1 MAHLLEVTNLK
12 TRFYTEEGTVHAVNG
27 ISYTLDKGESLAI
40 VGESGSGKS
49 VSVLSIMGLIPD
61 PPGKIEDGEVIFAGR
76 DMLKLSNR
84 RVREIR
90 GREMA
95 MVFQD
100 PMTSLNPVLTIG
112 RQLTEALERHLKMS
126 RSQAD
131 KRSIEL
137 MSMVGIPNAAD
148 RINDYPHQ
156 FSGGQRQRIG
166 IAMALLCD
174 PILLIADEPTTALD
188 VTIQAQIM
196 ELMAKLQRELGMA
209 IIWIT
214 HDLGVVAGLVE
225 KVAVMYSGY
234 IVEMAPVRD
243 LYKSTS
249 HPYTL
254 GLLESIPTIEG
265 SDEKLIPIP
274 GLPPDLLQEAHHCPF
289 APRCRYAVERCWEEN
304 PPLQQVSEDH
314 FSACWR
320 WEEIHQQIE
329 APSLAKDQVDEINTT
344 SATDSSN
351 GNLIEVIDLKKH
363 FPVQEGLFRQQ
374 TGAVQ
379 AVDGVTFE
387 VRRGET
393 LGLVGESG
401 CGKSTTGQTILQ
413 LLKPTSG
420 QVILNGQDLTTL
432 GKEELRLARRDMQM
446 IFQDPYASLNP
457 RMTVGSIIAEA
468 LEIHEIGDKQSQ
480 EVRVHELLQLVGL
493 NPNFVNRY
501 PHEFSGGQRQRI
513 GIARALA
520 TNPAFIVA
528 DEPISA
534 LDVSI
539 QAQVINLLMDLKTKL
554 GLTYL
559 FIAHDLSM
567 VRYISDRVAVMYL
580 GRIVELSD
588 RNEVFEKP
596 LHPYTQALLSAIPM
610 PDPDKESERSRIIL
624 EGDVPNPANPPN
636 ACRFHTRC
644 AYATEICKQE
654 DPEFRNLGTVALPHH
669 VACHHADQFL

>member
-1 MAHLLEVTNLK
+1 MTQLLEVKNLK
-12 TRFYTEEGTVHAVNG
+12 TRFHTEEGTVHAVNG
-27 ISYTLDKGESLAI
+27 VSYVLNKGESLAI

-49 VSVLSIMGLIPD
+49 VSVLSIMGLIPS
-61 PPGKIEDGEVIFAGR
+61 PPGEIADGEVNFNGR
-76 DMLKLSNR
+76 DLLKLPAGN
-84 RVREIR
+84 VRDIR
-90 GREMA
+90 GKEIA

-126 RSQAD
+126 RSDAN
-131 KRSIEL
+131 KRSIDL
-137 MSMVGIPNAAD
+137 MSLVGIPNAAD
-148 RINDYPHQ
+148 RINDFPHQ

-174 PILLIADEPTTALD
+174 PSLLIADEPTTALD

-196 ELMAKLQRELGMA
+196 ELVARLQKELGMA

-214 HDLGVVAGLVE
+214 HDLGVVARLVE
-225 KVAVMYSGY
+225 KVAVMYGGF
-234 IVEMAPVRD
+234 IVEMAPVHD
-243 LYKSTS
+243 LYKLTS

-265 SDEKLIPIP
+265 SDNKLIPIP
-274 GLPPDLLQEAHHCPF
+274 GLPPDLLQEPTHCPF
-289 APRCRYAVERCWEEN
+289 APRCRFAVEQCWEEN
-304 PPLQQVSEDH
+304 PPLQQVSENH

-320 WEEIHQQIE
+320 WEEIRAWIDLPEKEESVEIE
-329 APSLAKDQVDEINTT
+329 TRA
-344 SATDSSN
+344 SSN
-351 GNLIEVIDLKKH
+351 GHSGEILLQVDRLKKH
-363 FPVQEGLFRQQ
+363 FPVYQGVLRRQ

-379 AVDGVTFE
+379 AVDGVSFE
-387 VRRGET
+387 IMRGET

-413 LLKPTSG
+413 LLEPTAG
-420 QVILNGQDLTTL
+420 RVILDGQDLTEL
-432 GKEELRLARRDMQM
+432 SKEDLRLARRNMQM

-457 RMTVGSIIAEA
+457 RVTVGSIISEA
-468 LEIHEIGDKQSQ
+468 LEIHEIGDKKSQ
-480 EVRVHELLQLVGL
+480 DARVHELLQLVGL

-539 QAQVINLLMDLKTKL
+539 QAQVINLLMELKHKL

-588 RNEVFEKP
+588 REQLFDRP
-596 LHPYTQALLSAIPM
+596 LHPYTQALLSAIPV
-610 PDPDKESERSRIIL
+610 PDPDKEAQRDRLIL
-624 EGDVPNPANPPN
+624 QGDVPNPANPPQ

-644 AYATEICKQE
+644 SFATDICKE
-654 DPEFRNLGTVALPHH
+654 VDPEFRNLGSESVPHM
-669 VACHHADQFL
+669 VACHHAEQFL